1 MLYSL
6 AVIQTLSSE
15 GIPPHILS
23 YHCSDDHWS
32 LSILFSNV
40 IHMIR
45 VNTTW
50 TLLLQWRWT
59 RTRSPQRLADPL
71 PHLHTPLRH
80 KYGTVGVQRTY
91 FLLRNTNQRLA
102 LKRCFSPRCR
112 WQWKRTLSVRT
123 TATRRSAALEWI
135 RRSQQVLSIW
145 SKKCSMFL
153 SVSGMRHFKCSTKV
167 SQFLILKKNFFK
179 CM

>member
-1 MLYSL
+1 MITEACPFCFQMWLTWSESTQHELCSYSDGGRGR
-6 AVIQTLSSE
+6 ARLSDWLIRCLICIRRS
-15 GIPPHILS
+15 GINTELS
-23 YHCSDDHWS
+23 V
-32 LSILFSNV
+32 F
-40 IHMIR
+40 
-45 VNTTW
+45 
-50 TLLLQWRWT
+50 
-59 RTRSPQRLADPL
+59 
-71 PHLHTPLRH
+71 
-80 KYGTVGVQRTY
+80 KRTY

-153 SVSGMRHFKCSTKV
+153 SVSGMRPFKCSTKV
-167 SQFLILKKNFFK
+167 SQFLILKMFFFK